1 MSEKRSAG
9 GGSTD
14 DLDLYNDML
23 RLEEME
29 TLLEEIEE
37 IKADN
42 DADLPAEVQ
51 NRLNSLG
58 LADPAELR
66 SRVELIHSSLD
77 TAE

>member
-29 TLLEEIEE
+29 TLLEEIES
-37 IKADN
+37 I
-42 DADLPAEVQ
+42 LY
-51 NRLNSLG
+51 L
-58 LADPAELR
+58 
-66 SRVELIHSSLD
+66 SR
-77 TAE
+77 